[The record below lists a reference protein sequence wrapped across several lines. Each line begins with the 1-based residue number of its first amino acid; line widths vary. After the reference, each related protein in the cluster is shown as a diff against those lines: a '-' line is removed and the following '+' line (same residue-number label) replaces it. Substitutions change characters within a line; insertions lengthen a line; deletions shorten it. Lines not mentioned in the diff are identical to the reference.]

1 MMSREDRAKQFA
13 PFEALTGLR
22 KALRQKEIEHE
33 RTEKIEL
40 SEARAAK
47 LDRML
52 KKLER
57 GTFVRVTYYNAGYY
71 IDVEGEVSSVDKVCG
86 CIKIGNG
93 KIFFD
98 DLYDIKLVGTDG
110 ASAG

>member
-1 MMSREDRAKQFA
+1 MMNREDRAKQFA
-13 PFEALTGLR
+13 PFESLTGLR
-22 KALRQKEIEHE
+22 AALRQKELEHE

-40 SEARAAK
+40 SESRANK
-47 LDRML
+47 IDRAL

-57 GTFVRVTYYNAGYY
+57 GTLVRVTYFSGGYY
-71 IDVEGEVSSVDKVCG
+71 VDVEGAVASVDRVYG

-98 DLYDIKLVGTDG
+98 DLYDLKIISQ
-110 ASAG
+110 A